1 VRRRAI
7 TGRTGSWLAR
17 GSPSTA
23 AQPQEWGLLGTT
35 RTLILMP
42 PPRIS
47 TRAPARWVPFHRF
60 RLGEFMR
67 PLTIAGILLIAF
79 GAFVLVRGASFTS
92 RRDVLK
98 VGDVKV
104 TADEQRSIPPWAG
117 WLAVVAGG
125 ALAVAGVRR
134 RS

>member
-1 VRRRAI
+1 
-7 TGRTGSWLAR
+7 
-17 GSPSTA
+17 
-23 AQPQEWGLLGTT
+23 
-35 RTLILMP
+35 
-42 PPRIS
+42 
-47 TRAPARWVPFHRF
+47 
-60 RLGEFMR
+60 MR
-67 PLTIAGILLIAF
+67 PLTIAGIILIAF

-117 WLAVVAGG
+117 WVAIVAGG
-125 ALAVAGVRR
+125 AFAVAGVRR

>member
-1 VRRRAI
+1 
-7 TGRTGSWLAR
+7 
-17 GSPSTA
+17 
-23 AQPQEWGLLGTT
+23 
-35 RTLILMP
+35 
-42 PPRIS
+42 
-47 TRAPARWVPFHRF
+47 
-60 RLGEFMR
+60 MR
-67 PLTIAGILLIAF
+67 PLSIAGILLMAF

-125 ALAVAGVRR
+125 AMVVAGVRR

>member
-1 VRRRAI
+1 
-7 TGRTGSWLAR
+7 
-17 GSPSTA
+17 
-23 AQPQEWGLLGTT
+23 
-35 RTLILMP
+35 
-42 PPRIS
+42 
-47 TRAPARWVPFHRF
+47 
-60 RLGEFMR
+60 MR
-67 PLTIAGILLIAF
+67 PLTIAGIILIAF